1 MLIHSGELEQV
12 MLAFAMISFCAI
24 SSIVCLMT
32 FAAPRAD
39 AIIGLVAC
47 WALAGDFL
55 LIQDALVVPMDF
67 DLILIS
73 CQRVLTQN

>member
-1 MLIHSGELEQV
+1 MKHHETSIVKPRRDQTSHDISMRDELEV
-12 MLAFAMISFCAI
+12 MLAFAMLSFCAI

-47 WALAGDFL
+47 WALAGDL
-55 LIQDALVVPMDF
+55 LF
-67 DLILIS
+67 DHVNIF
-73 CQRVLTQN
+73 